1 MARANQARLP
11 RLRRLAERRYRK
23 SLHKEDIVARPP
35 SFVLIA
41 LASAAAAGAASA
53 APIWPDTPI
62 SRLEILA
69 HLLTLN
75 ADLLSHDSATLTLE
89 RWCARHQLAATSK
102 IVADRVGGDD
112 REVPADVRTRLHADP
127 DQSIAHRRVKLRC
140 GDRILSEADN
150 WYVPSRL
157 TPEMNRALATSDTA
171 FGRIVLPLGF
181 RRHTLS
187 ARLLWSPLPDGWDN
201 GSARLPKSNADVALS
216 IPDHVIE
223 HRALLTRFDGVPFS
237 YVVETYAGAILDFPP
252 AQVPDPAPL

>member
-1 MARANQARLP
+1 MAISA
-11 RLRRLAERRYRK
+11 
-23 SLHKEDIVARPP
+23 SLV
-35 SFVLIA
+35 FIA
-41 LASAAAAGAASA
+41 LASTAPAPA
-53 APIWPDTPI
+53 APASPHWPDTPV

-69 HLLTLN
+69 HLQTLN

-102 IVADRVGGDD
+102 IVADRVVGENG
-112 REVPADVRTRLHADP
+112 EVPAYVRTQLRADP
-127 DQSIAHRRVKLRC
+127 DQSIAYRRVKLRC
-140 GDRILSEADN
+140 GDRILSEAEN

-157 TPEMNRALATSDTA
+157 TPEMNRALATSDAA
-171 FGRIVLPLGF
+171 FGRIVLPLRF

-187 ARLLWSPLPDGWDN
+187 ARLLWSPLPEGWDI
-201 GSARLPKSNADVALS
+201 GSAPLPKSNADVALS

-252 AQVPDPAPL
+252 ARVPDPAPL